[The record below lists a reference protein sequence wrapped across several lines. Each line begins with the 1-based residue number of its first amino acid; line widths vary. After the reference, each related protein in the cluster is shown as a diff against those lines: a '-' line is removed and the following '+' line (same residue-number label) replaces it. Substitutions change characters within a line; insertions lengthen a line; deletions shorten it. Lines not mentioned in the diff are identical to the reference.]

1 MNLLPEALAWWNRG
15 YTVIAPSGGRTHP
28 TGRPWTVLGGS
39 RDTIPTLT
47 VDELDALHA
56 IACTLDQMPA
66 LGGTSPDQ
74 RTRTQA
80 AGAGIHPEGACDR

>member
-1 MNLLPEALAWWNRG
+1 MSLNAVPPVLAAHVLAALG
-15 YTVIAPSGGRTHP
+15 VGSLP

-47 VDELDALHA
+47 VDERDALHA

-66 LGGTSPDQ
+66 LGGTSPEQ